1 MSGALYLDSD
11 SFHDFTFG
19 GRRVLFHLPTSALF
33 ELDSVG
39 EEVLDFLKKQPRVTE
54 GEVRE
59 WISTRGNA
67 AAISPAQIAESI
79 QDLRGLDILR
89 PDLARQ
95 PKAPAIR
102 LEDYPLN
109 TLVLS
114 VNNGCNLACGYCYKE
129 DLQAPARGRKMD
141 AATARRGVDLLL
153 AESAARPEVN
163 LAFLGG
169 EPLTNLALN
178 RDVVAYAE
186 ARCSELGRRVNF
198 TLTTNATM
206 LDEACVDFLDQ
217 HRFGISISIDGP
229 KEIHDRRRKTLGG
242 VGSYDVVAAKARMLL
257 GRYRSRPVGARV
269 TLAAGATDVV
279 AIHRHLKEEIGF
291 FEVGFAPVTTSVS
304 HEANLSVEELA
315 QVFTGLKA
323 LGREYVAAA
332 LDNRNIGFAN
342 MHQLLGELWAG
353 SRKALPCGAGVGLL
367 ALDGEGNLNL
377 CHRFA
382 GSALPTFGDI
392 GTGIARTRLLEFLQ
406 AAADLPQQDCAGC
419 PIRNLCAGGCYHE
432 SYARYG
438 DALAPTRHYC
448 QLMREWVDFGLAAY
462 VELQAKNPAYF
473 TEHIG
478 SRRG

>member
-1 MSGALYLDSD
+1 MSGVLYLDSAG
-11 SFHDFTFG
+11 FHDLSLG

-39 EEVLDFLKKQPRVTE
+39 EQVLDFLKTQPHVTE

-59 WISTRGNA
+59 WISARSSGT
-67 AAISPAQIAESI
+67 AISPAQVAEAI

-89 PDLARQ
+89 TDPTHQ
-95 PKAPAIR
+95 SKAPAIR
-102 LEDYPLN
+102 LDDYPLN

-114 VNNGCNLACGYCYKE
+114 VSNGCNLVCGYCYKE
-129 DLQAPARGRKMD
+129 DLQTPARGRKMH

-169 EPLTNLALN
+169 EPLTNLALI

-186 ARCSELGRRVNF
+186 ARCAEVGKRVNF

-206 LDEACVDFLDQ
+206 LDDACVDFLDR

-269 TLAAGATDVV
+269 TLSAGATDVT

-291 FEVGFAPVTTSVS
+291 FEVGFAPVTTSVN
-304 HEANLSVEELA
+304 HETNLSAEELA
-315 QVFTGLKA
+315 QVFTGLKT
-323 LGREYVAAA
+323 LGRKYVAAA

-342 MHQLLGELWAG
+342 MHQLLGEISAG

-367 ALDGEGNLNL
+367 ALDGEGRLNL

-382 GSALPTFGDI
+382 GSALPTFGDL
-392 GTGIARTRLLEFLQ
+392 GAGIARERLLEFLQ

-419 PIRNLCAGGCYHE
+419 RIRNLCAGGCYHE

-448 QLMREWVDFGLAAY
+448 QLMREWADFGLAAY
-462 VELQAKNPAYF
+462 VELQEKNPAYF
-473 TEHIG
+473 TQHIG
-478 SRRG
+478 TRRA

>member
-1 MSGALYLDSD
+1 MPATLYLDSG
-11 SFHDFTFG
+11 SFRELNLG
-19 GRRVLFHLPTSALF
+19 GRRVLVHLPTNGLF

-39 EEVLDFLKKQPRVTE
+39 AEVLDFVKTQPHVTA

-59 WISTRGNA
+59 WISARSGAKT
-67 AAISPAQIAESI
+67 ISPAEVAEAI

-89 PDLARQ
+89 SDAAHQ
-95 PKAPAIR
+95 SKAPAIR

-114 VNNGCNLACGYCYKE
+114 VSNGCNLACGYCYKE

-169 EPLTNLALN
+169 EPLTNLPLI

-186 ARCSELGRRVNF
+186 ARGAETNKRVNF
-198 TLTTNATM
+198 SLTTNATM
-206 LDEACVDFLDQ
+206 LDEACVDFLDA
-217 HRFGISISIDGP
+217 HRFGISVSIDGP
-229 KEIHDRRRKTLGG
+229 REIHDLRRKTLGG
-242 VGSYDVVAAKARMLL
+242 AGSYDVVAAKARMLL

-269 TLAAGATDVV
+269 TLSAGATDVTT
-279 AIHRHLKEEIGF
+279 IHRHLKEEIGF
-291 FEVGFAPVTTSVS
+291 FEVGFAPVTTSVN
-304 HEANLSVEELA
+304 HETNLTAAELA
-315 QVFTGLKA
+315 QVFVGLKT
-323 LGREYVAAA
+323 LGRAYVAAA
-332 LDNRNIGFAN
+332 LDNRNLGFAN
-342 MHQLLGELWAG
+342 MHQLLGELWTG

-367 ALDGEGNLNL
+367 ALDGEGQLNL

-382 GSALPTFGDI
+382 GSMLPTFGDV
-392 GTGIARTRLLEFLQ
+392 GAGIARERLREFLQ
-406 AAADLPQQDCAGC
+406 AAADVPPQDCAGC
-419 PIRNLCAGGCYHE
+419 GIRNLCAGGCYHE

-448 QLMREWVDFGLAAY
+448 ELMREWVDFGLAAY
-462 VELQAKNPAYF
+462 VELQEKNPAYF
-473 TEHIG
+473 TQHIG
-478 SRRG
+478 SRKA